1 MLPFLFYSFVNLF
14 DNKYYNSV
22 MGASWL
28 KVKQMTETRV
38 YNKTTPK
45 ISKKFLIGIAVA
57 AVVVVVVVI
66 LVFTGVLSH
75 L

>member
-1 MLPFLFYSFVNLF
+1 
-14 DNKYYNSV
+14 

-38 YNKTTPK
+38 YNKTTLK